1 MSKQVTINGELLI
14 LCERLEM
21 AQFVHVYLQYLFR
34 QGVSLPSLQ
43 LFNYRGLEQLAGLA
57 ERLPKIPGSGQ
68 VEKVLIFADA
78 QDDLENR
85 KNTLLDVRSSR
96 FFRTRDYCAHFFFP
110 GRRAG
115 RRWRNGYLEDLLID
129 TLKADACEGVD
140 LHNLLNMA
148 REYLVSAEQMRRI
161 VRSEIQFAQQ
171 FEDNLQVSGCGDT
184 TAEGKQNAK
193 ICLKGIAGVFTSST
207 NDSAAYKFANPS
219 RNLLHAYFAGTE
231 KFVGC
236 SLAEAAERGAFD
248 FEREDYAELKKSLL
262 DLGEGEYK
270 I

>member
-85 KNTLLDVRSSR
+85 KN
-96 FFRTRDYCAHFFFP
+96 
-110 GRRAG
+110 
-115 RRWRNGYLEDLLID
+115 
-129 TLKADACEGVD
+129 K
-140 LHNLLNMA
+140 
-148 REYLVSAEQMRRI
+148 
-161 VRSEIQFAQQ
+161 
-171 FEDNLQVSGCGDT
+171 
-184 TAEGKQNAK
+184 
-193 ICLKGIAGVFTSST
+193 
-207 NDSAAYKFANPS
+207 
-219 RNLLHAYFAGTE
+219 
-231 KFVGC
+231 
-236 SLAEAAERGAFD
+236 
-248 FEREDYAELKKSLL
+248 
-262 DLGEGEYK
+262 
-270 I
+270 